1 MTSHEIRPL
10 PIVAAVE
17 MGYGHV
23 RPALSLAD
31 ALGVEVVR
39 VDGPPL
45 AAPPEERLWRSVRVA
60 YERTSRLSQVP
71 VVGAPLRWALD
82 GITGIPRLHPFR
94 DLSSPT
100 RGVLALDRL
109 VRRGLGKGLVAEL
122 RATGR
127 PLLTTFYA
135 PALVAD
141 LARAVDVHCVV
152 TDTDVNRVWAPL
164 QSRETRIRYLVPTPR
179 TARRLRSYGVPADRI
194 TYTGFPLPDELVG
207 GPDLST
213 LKRNLAARVAR
224 LDPGRAFR
232 AEHGE
237 ELGLFLGDVP
247 QDGTPAPPLV
257 TFAVGGAGAQ
267 AGLARTFLPS
277 MRRAVENGSLRL
289 ALVAGTRRAVRAVFE
304 EAVHDAGLE
313 AALGSGI
320 EIQFHPH
327 LDGYLREMNA
337 LLARTDVLWTKPS
350 ELCFYAALGIPLVCA
365 APVGFHERTNRRW
378 VRESGAGFKQRDPR
392 FAGEW
397 LADLLADG
405 ALAAA
410 AWAGFTRLPKLGL
423 YRILEAIGGERQ
435 NPTPSRGAGTRR
447 SGSTALAVR
456 PHSAR

>member
-1 MTSHEIRPL
+1 MTSPDPRPPPL
-10 PIVAAVE
+10 VAAVE
-17 MGYGHV
+17 MGYGHL
-23 RPALSLAD
+23 RPARSLAD

-45 AAPPEERLWRSVRVA
+45 AAPPEERLWRRVRVA

-71 VVGAPLRWALD
+71 GAGAPLRWLLD
-82 GITGIPRLHPFR
+82 AVTGIPRLHPFR

-122 RATGR
+122 RASGR

-141 LARAVDVHCVV
+141 LARAVDVSCVV

-164 QSRETRIRYLVPTPR
+164 HSRETRIRYLVPTPR
-179 TARRLRSYGVPADRI
+179 AGRRLQAYGVPADRI
-194 TYTGFPLPDELVG
+194 VYTGFPLPDELVG
-207 GPDLST
+207 GPELPA

-232 AEHGE
+232 NEHAE
-237 ELGLFLGDVP
+237 ELGLFLGAVP
-247 QDGTPAPPLV
+247 DGPAAAPLV

-267 AGLARTFLPS
+267 AGLARAFLPS
-277 MRRAVENGSLRL
+277 MRREVEEGRLRL
-289 ALVAGTRRAVRAVFE
+289 ALVAGTRRAVKAVFE
-304 EAVHDAGLE
+304 EAVHAAGLE
-313 AALGSGI
+313 AALAGGAV
-320 EIQFHPH
+320 EIQFAPD
-327 LDGYLREMNA
+327 LDAYLGEVNA

-365 APVGFHERTNRRW
+365 APVGAHERMNRRW

-423 YRILEAIGGERQ
+423 YRILEAVGAR
-435 NPTPSRGAGTRR
+435 PALLRRARRG
-447 SGSTALAVR
+447 
-456 PHSAR
+456 

>member
-1 MTSHEIRPL
+1 MTSSKPRPP

-17 MGYGHV
+17 MGYGHL
-23 RPALSLAD
+23 RPARSLAD
-31 ALGVEVVR
+31 AFGVDLVR

-45 AAPPEERLWRSVRVA
+45 AGPAEERLWRRVRVA

-71 VVGAPLRWALD
+71 VVGAPLRWALEAV
-82 GITGIPRLHPFR
+82 TGIPRLHPFR

-135 PALVAD
+135 PALLAD
-141 LARAVDVHCVV
+141 LARAVDVFCVV

-179 TARRLRSYGVPADRI
+179 AGRRLQAYGVPPERI

-207 GPDLST
+207 GPELSA
-213 LKRNLAARVAR
+213 LKRNLAGRVAR
-224 LDPGRAFR
+224 LDPGHAFR
-232 AEHGE
+232 GEHAE
-237 ELGLFLGDVP
+237 ELGLFLGAVP
-247 QDGTPAPPLV
+247 PDEPVTAPLV

-267 AGLARTFLPS
+267 AGLARAFLPS
-277 MRRAVENGSLRL
+277 MRRGVEEGRLRL
-289 ALVAGTRRAVRAVFE
+289 ALVAGTRRAVKALFE
-304 EAVHDAGLE
+304 EALHAAGLE
-313 AALGSGI
+313 PALRAGAV
-320 EIQFHPH
+320 EVQFAPD

-365 APVGFHERTNRRW
+365 APVGVHERMNRRW

-423 YRILEAIGGERQ
+423 YRILEAVG
-435 NPTPSRGAGTRR
+435 SRPALRR
-447 SGSTALAVR
+447 ASCMY
-456 PHSAR
+456 